1 MNKKEQEMLDNL
13 IMKFIEKLKE
23 TGDVYGVI
31 EEAQEWLND
40 LNEKNK
46 YKSYRVDCSLKNFN
60 YRQHRQEIANAEC
73 YKLIKSNDELLT
85 QWERRFLQK
94 YEMFGDE
101 LEFYRY
107 DFKNAY
113 LEIYGA
119 YVKTVF
125 FSQENVCIL
134 SSQYNRSLYI
144 HINNLKEW
152 LDKLINLIESSKKEE
167 E

>member
-31 EEAQEWLND
+31 EEAQECLNN

-46 YKSYRVDCSLKNFN
+46 YKLYRADGSLKNFN
-60 YRQHRQEIANAEC
+60 YRQHKQERANAEC

-113 LEIYGA
+113 LEIYDA
-119 YVKTVF
+119 LVKTVF
-125 FSQENVCIL
+125 FSQENACIV

-167 E
+167 